1 MQKKKKVFISI
12 FLIILFCVAGYKLYK
27 QQEDVLVY
35 TGTVEVTKVDITTK
49 TNGYIDFL
57 QAKEGDTIAK
67 GALVARID
75 QADSSAQ
82 LERDTLALEKAKVQ
96 LMDLE
101 KGARI
106 EEINAATASTAA
118 MDSVYQ
124 KALADYQR
132 YQELYNS
139 DVVAKQSLDNA
150 KSAYEVAYQNLQ
162 AAKENEKLVLAG
174 NRSDVI
180 LAQKIEVER
189 LTAVLK
195 ASKLNYQ
202 DHNVYSPINGV
213 VLTKNFEAG
222 EYVGVGNSLFTLGDL
237 SDCWVKIYI
246 PSTEIGK
253 VKLKEEVKV
262 FVDAYPERVF
272 VGRVKEISE
281 KAEFTPRQSITKNER
296 TNMVFAVKIAV
307 ENTEGILKPGM
318 PMDVRFND

>member
-27 QQEDVLVY
+27 QQEDALVY

-75 QADSSAQ
+75 QADSSVQ

-162 AAKENEKLVLAG
+162 ATKENEKLVLAG

-262 FVDAYPERVF
+262 FVDAYPERIF

>member
-27 QQEDVLVY
+27 QQEDALVY

-75 QADSSAQ
+75 QADSSVQ

-262 FVDAYPERVF
+262 FVDAYPERIF

>member
-27 QQEDVLVY
+27 QQEDALVY

-262 FVDAYPERVF
+262 FVDAYPERIF

>member
-1 MQKKKKVFISI
+1 MQKKKNVFISI

>member
-27 QQEDVLVY
+27 QQEDALVY

-262 FVDAYPERVF
+262 FVDAYPERIF

-318 PMDVRFND
+318 PADVRFND

>member
-12 FLIILFCVAGYKLYK
+12 FLIVLFCVAGYKLYK
-27 QQEDVLVY
+27 HQEDVLVY

>member
-262 FVDAYPERVF
+262 FVDAYPERIF

>member
-12 FLIILFCVAGYKLYK
+12 FLIVLFCVAGYKLYK

>member
-1 MQKKKKVFISI
+1 MQKKKKVFVSI
-12 FLIILFCVAGYKLYK
+12 FLIILFCIAGYKLYK
-27 QQEDVLVY
+27 QQEDALVY

-49 TNGYIDFL
+49 TNGYIDSL
-57 QAKEGDTIAK
+57 QVKEGDTIAK
-67 GALVARID
+67 GALAARID
-75 QADSSAQ
+75 QADSRAQ
-82 LERDTLALEKAKVQ
+82 LDRDTLALEKAKVQ

-101 KGARI
+101 KGARV

-132 YQELYNS
+132 YQELYNGG
-139 DVVAKQSLDNA
+139 VVAKQSLDNA

-202 DHNVYSPINGV
+202 DHDVYSPINGV

-222 EYVGVGNSLFTLGDL
+222 EYVGVGSSLFTLGDL

-262 FVDAYPERVF
+262 FVDAYPERIF

-318 PMDVRFND
+318 PADVRFND